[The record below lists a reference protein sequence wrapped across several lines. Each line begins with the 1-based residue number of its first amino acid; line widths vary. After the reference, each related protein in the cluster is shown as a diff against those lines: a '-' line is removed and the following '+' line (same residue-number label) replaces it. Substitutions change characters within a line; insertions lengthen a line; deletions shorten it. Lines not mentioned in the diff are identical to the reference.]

1 MPAQT
6 PPNVVP
12 SDMLVSLEEVS
23 SNLHKLSTHKAV
35 GPDDISNKLLKQLA
49 PELAPLIQDI
59 YNQSLRE
66 GVCAWHFKTVNYLP
80 SP

>member
-6 PPNVVP
+6 PPNVVS

-35 GPDDISNKLLKQLA
+35 GPDGISSKLLK
-49 PELAPLIQDI
+49 
-59 YNQSLRE
+59 
-66 GVCAWHFKTVNYLP
+66 
-80 SP
+80 